1 MILKKRTQGVRGFTL
16 IELLVVIAIIGI
28 LSAVVLTSLNS
39 ARLKA
44 RDARRVSD
52 IKQVQLALELSYDA
66 NGGYPATIDTT
77 SLVTPGYMASVP
89 VDPSDNSAY
98 AYVQTGTIT
107 SGLSTSYVIGAALE
121 GAGNSVLASDYD
133 GNQAITVRGGATNCN
148 ANAGSPGANEVIY
161 CVTP

>member
-1 MILKKRTQGVRGFTL
+1 MNMQTKRSGARGFTL

-44 RDARRVSD
+44 RDARRISD
-52 IKQVQLALELSYDA
+52 IKQMQLALELSYDA
-66 NGGYPATIDTT
+66 NGKYPATLDAST
-77 SLVTPGYMASVP
+77 LVTPGYMAAVP
-89 VDPSDNSAY
+89 VDPTDNSSY
-98 AYVQTGTIT
+98 AYVQIN
-107 SGLSTSYVIGAALE
+107 SGTSYVIGAQLE

-133 GNQAITVRGGATNCN
+133 GSQAITVRGSTVTNCN
-148 ANAGSPGANEVIY
+148 ANAGTPGASEVIY